1 MSNLNLKGLSKY
13 LEYKLVEMRKLKLV
27 LPLVQTDCYNAT
39 FDVKDTYCYVN
50 IDESEAAYLNCLS
63 KLRLLKNFI

>member
-13 LEYKLVEMRKLKLV
+13 LEYKLVEMQKLKLF
-27 LPLVQTDCYNAT
+27 LSLVQTDCYNAT
-39 FDVKDTYCYVN
+39 FDVKDTYCCVN

-63 KLRLLKNFI
+63 KLRLLKIFI